1 MAQFPLKV
9 IRAGLSTLQRI
20 SPEAAGRLGLRIFT
34 RTPGP
39 APKSA
44 KEKAALEAAAER
56 MKAAET
62 MLLNFAGGQVAVHRF
77 APETVRRDPQRIL
90 VVHGW
95 GSRTDYL
102 IEMISSLTLSGC
114 EVVAL
119 DLPGH
124 GASPGRLLTMPMAI
138 RAIDAAWRQFNGF
151 DASIGHSFG
160 GGALALAAAG
170 VVCDIKPRVPE
181 KLVLIGAPSE
191 MTWLFKDFGRMM
203 GFGGKAQQ
211 ALERAIERLAGRPL
225 ADFDVAAH
233 SGKLKR
239 PVLVIHAE
247 DDKEVPSLHARRY
260 AAAGE
265 GVVLHWANGFG
276 HRRIVS
282 AEPVLDRIA
291 AFLGISETPMAA

>member
-1 MAQFPLKV
+1 MARFPLKV
-9 IRAGLSTLQRI
+9 IRTCLSTLQRI
-20 SPEAAGRLGLRIFT
+20 SPEAAGRLGLRLFT
-34 RTPGP
+34 RTPGA

-44 KEKAALEAAAER
+44 KEKAALAAAASR
-56 MKAAET
+56 MKTAET
-62 MLLNFAGGQVAVHRF
+62 TVLNFSGGQVAVHRF
-77 APETVRRDPQRIL
+77 APEAVRPDPQRIL

-102 IEMISSLTLSGC
+102 IELISSLTQAGFD
-114 EVVAL
+114 VVAL

-138 RAIDAAWRQFNGF
+138 RAIDAAWRQFKGF
-151 DASIGHSFG
+151 DACVGHSFG

-170 VVCDIKPRVPE
+170 VLCDIRPRAPE

-191 MTWLFKDFGRMM
+191 MTWLFKDFGKLM
-203 GFGGKAQQ
+203 GFGSKAQR
-211 ALERAIERLAGRPL
+211 ALEDAIERLAGRPL

-233 SGKLKR
+233 CGKLPG

-260 AAAGE
+260 AAVGE
-265 GVVLHWANGFG
+265 GVTLHWANGFG

-291 AFLGISETPMAA
+291 TFLSGTDTPIAA

>member
-1 MAQFPLKV
+1 MAPFPLKV
-9 IRAGLSTLQRI
+9 IRTSLSTLQRF

-39 APKSA
+39 APRSA
-44 KEKAALEAAAER
+44 KEKAALEAAAAR
-56 MKAAET
+56 MKTAGT
-62 MLLNFAGGQVAVHRF
+62 MLLNFSGGQAAVHRF
-77 APETVRRDPQRIL
+77 APEAVRPDPQRVL

-102 IEMISSLTLSGC
+102 IELISSLTQAGF

-124 GASPGRLLTMPMAI
+124 GASPGRVLTMPMAI

-151 DASIGHSFG
+151 DACIGHSFG
-160 GGALALAAAG
+160 GGALALSAAG
-170 VVCDIKPRVPE
+170 VLCDVRPRVPE

-191 MTWLFKDFGRMM
+191 MTWLFKDFGKMM
-203 GFGGKAQQ
+203 RFGPRAQR
-211 ALERAIERLAGRPL
+211 ALEEAIERLAGRPL
-225 ADFDVAAH
+225 ADFDVAVH
-233 SGKLKR
+233 SGKLPG

-260 AAAGE
+260 AAAGA

-291 AFLGISETPMAA
+291 AFLAASERPMVA